1 MNINDFNKISVE
13 IFSER
18 LKQAKLATTNNLN
31 TVEQHAI
38 KNDGKYEY
46 FKHLIYIT
54 LAIMDHKTF
63 LIF

>member
-46 FKHLIYIT
+46 F
-54 LAIMDHKTF
+54 
-63 LIF
+63 